1 MTQDSRFSR
10 RPGSQS
16 QEETPFKWTL
26 SDAFSRLM
34 DEMVQDVVPRD
45 DPRRNAPGIQAPAS
59 RRIPVFEGVYVI
71 SVAARIVEMH
81 PNTLRKYDREGL
93 VSPLRSEGR
102 QRLYSDVDVRR
113 LRVVRTLADKYN
125 LNIDGV
131 KLVLDLVQLM
141 SGVAEILETSP
152 DVSATRTARAASSE
166 LRRVLGKLGA

>member
-1 MTQDSRFSR
+1 
-10 RPGSQS
+10 
-16 QEETPFKWTL
+16 
-26 SDAFSRLM
+26 
-34 DEMVQDVVPRD
+34 
-45 DPRRNAPGIQAPAS
+45 
-59 RRIPVFEGVYVI
+59 VI

-93 VSPLRSEGR
+93 VSPSRSEGR
-102 QRLYSDVDVRR
+102 QRLYSDIDVRH

>member
-1 MTQDSRFSR
+1 MNQDSRFSG
-10 RPGSQS
+10 PYGPQS
-16 QEETPFKWTL
+16 QEETQFKWTL

-34 DEMVQDVVPRD
+34 DEMVQGIVPRGQ
-45 DPRRNAPGIQAPAS
+45 AGITAADAEAQIP

-93 VSPLRSEGR
+93 VSPSRSEGR
-102 QRLYSDVDVRR
+102 QRLYSDIDVKR
-113 LRVVRTLADKYN
+113 LQVVRTLAEKYN

-141 SGVAEILETSP
+141 SGVAEILESSP
-152 DVSATRTARAASSE
+152 DVAATRTARVASSE
-166 LRRVLGKLGA
+166 LRRVLGELGA